1 MAKEGFLSRD
11 FKVPINGEIVEF
23 KEGTSFYDV
32 EKELRRR
39 STGLTGGLDSSFL
52 SGIESLKGSISA
64 LPSMIFG
71 DVFESQESLDEAGK
85 IYRATQ
91 EEQRKLQ
98 PLPTTRED
106 VVEAYEKEGISGALP
121 EAYRFGAQAIG
132 QTIPYTLPSL
142 AASSAAQTSLGVRAA
157 SMIGR
162 AVPLLARAGAAVP
175 SPYAKVALGTLAGVG
190 TLALQFLGDN
200 LQRQYEVAE
209 SEDPEGRVTPDD
221 ITLYSAAL
229 AAGPQAAMD
238 FITIAL
244 TSGLGRGVQIAAA
257 KSVKDSLKLAGG
269 TAKAATFPS
278 LKESAK
284 EAFTESLLEFPTELA
299 QTVLERA
306 QAGESISFED
316 ANFVS
321 EMMDVVAGT
330 APVVGAFGSF
340 GTARAYRSN
349 KKAFD
354 NWEKLSEKEKEIRNG
369 YEKRRED
376 TLQRRYEESV
386 ARYKDNLN
394 QYESRIAAEEAA
406 LSGQRENIE
415 REAQRAKDEF
425 PVDASDVTDAARSRN
440 IKTNDNAFKSFVYRS
455 TGGRTSN
462 LNETTQDE
470 RSAMRTILSGLTVQS
485 YFDEEGDGVSLPSF
499 TSEEFDSV
507 VKGFKSGQKITSDA
521 VRKRLND
528 RFFKK
533 DQESPVQFADSEGS
547 RIIANS
553 IIEEM
558 KRKGYA
564 VEEKGSLKA
573 RKPKYTEAQYEA
585 LIEEAQDSGSI
596 NRGDYERITGRFNE
610 EDFNSFVSDATVRGD
625 LSKTRTEEMK
635 SAGEYAP
642 VSFRSK
648 MDESSEDADIRP
660 LLNKNGSPVI
670 KAGAVDKRRILSR
683 STAGNVVTEVMDSQ
697 NGFFVV
703 DEDGTVVGGSVNKKD
718 AEREA
723 KFLNQNRALYRVF
736 DKATGNPLVGKYS
749 DVKAAVE
756 RSKAGSAGLP
766 GYMRGT
772 ARLADYRGQKIEP
785 YKGKFSVID
794 GEGFAVR
801 QFVSPYDYFKNRATG
816 EVSRSENP
824 SSNKRVNVTE
834 ITFAPTRDIAEA
846 LKDEYSKSFEPG
858 ESNWEASS
866 ERAKERKK
874 QSLQRRFL
882 RDIDSAV
889 STAVLPEEPERLT
902 PVSKRAKVLKSIPEG
917 SVEKGEE
924 ILSIIDSKLK
934 EANLSKEVIASVRE
948 KIGSS
953 GINEGAYS
961 PNDDGFRRIAISL
974 EAVSKAKTNEEMRVL
989 IASIMDHEIVHAMR
1003 DLDLFTIQ
1011 EWNVLSNSTY
1021 RVRNR
1026 DGQTFF
1032 DWASQTYQGMGDAE
1046 YILEEA
1052 VAEMYRQY
1060 YSVPEVRRQIAG
1072 KPRTLI
1078 ERIAMFLEKMF
1089 NALSGAGFVNAAD
1102 VISGMKKIQARERGE
1117 VRTIQGQRNKLMPAS
1132 PIEIPEEDT
1141 TQEDVDA
1148 RFSTIANEVEI
1159 SGELGADKS
1168 RLIDLLGSSM
1178 YEKPIANVTVK
1189 ELVQNSFDSVK
1200 AALGLNLIN
1209 PGEGNIEVILNKD
1222 NYTIEVKDNG
1232 VGMTP
1237 EIVQNAFFTIGGTN
1251 KDGLS
1256 ASERSGGLGLAKMA
1270 FLFGSES
1277 ISLETVRDG
1286 VKTSVDATS
1295 KEIKNENFKIRVSD
1309 DVFESNGTRVTIKL
1323 PKTYIKDGE
1332 VKEVDFPRS
1341 WGGAS
1346 FLREPLIGDVG
1357 LTQTYIEYGDASEI
1371 NNSEYGLGRDFDLD
1385 KMPKYTSA
1393 DFSWGSAD
1401 IYIEENRSD
1410 WPKVKVLSSGLYQFN
1425 LGTDFTGYGPGSLSS
1440 KLPYNVVINIK
1451 PSVDPTNSSYPFNNQ
1466 RENFRG
1472 SIQDDIKAMVAY
1484 LKRHGSGMEAEALAD
1499 VFSNTVSMD
1508 LVSFKDLLGDA
1519 PAGEASQ
1526 FVFTSPKKTKKSK
1539 QEQLSNI
1546 LIGDGEVTA
1555 PDGRTILDAI
1565 GVEALNEGRASES
1578 FTPEQEAK
1586 QASSFLDSS
1595 SIDTSKPIFHNNT
1608 NLEIPDSA
1616 KPLLSQLGSIV
1627 FEFKNRAGKEGGYRL
1642 EPLNDPT
1649 IAYASGISI
1658 DKNYHGVHITVPYRA
1673 FFLNP
1678 ISSNANTIDGVV
1690 GGMFHTLV
1698 HEASHTSV
1706 MDHNEDFS
1714 GEVARLHEKLADSG
1728 AEYEIR
1734 SALKKVLSENW
1745 DEYVNLRT
1753 QYGRLSTK
1761 NRAGSLQQQELR
1773 RYPGGEQGVSL
1784 LGSGDRGRDTGA
1796 GRFPEQSERIFRGG
1810 RGVEAV
1816 KYAETEKASD
1826 VIASS
1831 FGLTGTPS
1839 EAERFSS
1846 TASVTSPY
1854 VQLNQPSP
1862 NAQRSIPRVNEY
1874 SRMDFTNR
1882 AVRDFNDE
1890 RLARAYHGSGKDFD
1904 EFSLDF
1910 VGSGEGA
1917 QAFGWG
1923 LYFSSSRGIAEH
1935 YRKALSRGGQGSL
1948 RPENSGQVF
1957 KVGIPDDSELAN
1969 WDAPMAEQPEAVR
1982 QFFGFDPDRVSANLQ
1997 EVRDAIELIV
2007 YNDQPLYANR
2017 DEILNE
2023 LDRYVA
2029 DPNNPETR
2037 QFLADVLSGYQ
2048 DLIFNESASNYLE
2061 QLEIEYTTDDFEEA
2075 YRAKIQ
2081 ELGSERAVSEALS
2094 AAGIKGHKYA
2104 AGQLSGG
2111 AGAGVTNYVIYDDK
2125 AISIAKKLYAK
2136 KRPAFESDER
2146 LSIRSAS
2153 IADGNTKPERLSAS
2167 NKNRIVRTE
2176 PRVDRSIEQIL
2187 NTLYAKPN
2195 VQESFF
2201 DKIKSIIFDDE
2212 KRKEYI
2218 SRFRS
2223 AFLDKYDYIA
2233 KVNKKASLRKKDER
2247 ELLAST
2253 NAHSLWLLADRSN
2266 SLTSAMINNGA
2277 VVLRGGIARIDPTKK
2292 SLMQALQPLFE
2303 SNEYL
2308 YREWATWM
2316 VANRS
2321 TNIMRSGRLTP
2332 LSQEEV
2338 NRVNDYVN
2346 SSGNLQLFESVR
2358 RDYEEWNGSL
2368 VEFLK
2373 DTGVINEE
2381 LARVFVKYADY
2392 IPFYR
2397 NLDLDGTG
2405 EEGVRPEIFK
2415 QILQDEGI
2423 DLTLGRV
2430 RRLKSLFPSLI
2441 DNKVPRRMKGGEQ
2454 QLDDP
2459 LTGIMK
2465 NLSASITAGMK
2476 NLAAQQTM
2484 KDAVDAGIA
2493 TEVFADENGYVDP
2506 AYYTV
2511 RVNGEERYFD
2521 VTDDKLVAAIEGFT
2535 RPNVSISPFFAK
2547 PASWL
2552 RESVA
2557 RSPMFIFRN
2566 LFRDS
2571 VSSYVTSGV
2580 EMKPVIDTM
2589 NKFIG
2594 DLSGDRTQ
2602 TYSVLEN
2609 AGIVGGYDYVF
2620 EPKKFEENFRKK
2632 MRKQGMTM
2640 KKGSVDSITPIFS
2653 RIWDSLG
2660 EASQVSDAA
2669 TRQVVYEDTLQRL
2682 LNKGVGRAEAEAE
2695 AIFQAMEVL
2704 NFTRKGNNAFLNT
2717 ILPTL
2722 PFFNARMQG
2731 LDVIYRSLT
2740 GEYSANRL
2748 GKEEAQA
2755 SFLRRGLFLAAM
2767 TVLYTSLSIDDEEY
2781 KGATDA
2787 ERDDNWLI
2795 TLPGQTT
2802 LKIPIPFEVGL
2813 IFKVIPEHI
2822 TRAILQDES
2831 LREAGN
2837 SVTRG
2842 IVNSLELPLT
2852 GPQAV
2857 APIFEVLVNKS
2868 WFTGKPIVPEY
2879 MQDRPKELQ
2888 AKYYTSEFAKQLSY
2902 LSPVPLSP
2910 LSVEH
2915 VLEGYAGTM
2924 GSYMLGLL
2932 DSVTSLVSG
2941 KPIMMNWRQDE
2952 IPIVG
2957 AIFQSANASEG
2968 QTQRWNDFFFSVRG
2982 IVSGLRDL
2990 EEEDPER
2997 AMEMRQKYAEV
3008 LAMKS
3013 SFESIQTRLNDL
3025 RSMKTRVFLDKNM
3038 DDSQKRDI
3046 IDSIDLRIKQI
3057 LSNTQ
3062 EFTKMMPG
3070 PIPFFRGIN

>member
-142 AASSAAQTSLGVRAA
+142 AAASAARTSLGVRAA

-175 SPYAKVALGTLAGVG
+175 SVHAKVALGVLAGVG
-190 TLALQFLGDN
+190 TMALQFLGDN
-200 LQRQYEVAE
+200 LQRQYEVAA

-269 TAKAATFPS
+269 TARAATFPS

-284 EAFTESLLEFPTELA
+284 EAFTESLIEFPTELA

-386 ARYKDNLN
+386 ARYKDNLD

-718 AEREA
+718 AEKEA

-736 DKATGNPLVGKYS
+736 DKTTGNPLIGKYS

-756 RSKAGSAGLP
+756 RSKTGSAGLP

-772 ARLADYRGQKIEP
+772 ARLADYSGQKIEP

-889 STAVLPEEPERLT
+889 STAVLPAEPERLT

-917 SVEKGEE
+917 SVKKGEE

-1021 RVRNR
+1021 RVRNK

-1148 RFSTIANEVEI
+1148 RFSVSPDQVNLLEEVEI
-1159 SGELGADKS
+1159 DNISDERLSSILDKS
-1168 RLIDLLGSSM
+1168 KRFEYSMTRLAIPFPRATTEREIGGENGSSLRATIPIPVGESFEYDEDKNIKRNSVLAEIEYEAFGDDGNYYVAFEDLLAPLGSRYGRTNKLGSRKARSLFATIFELTEEVVKSQDFKSLYFDAASDLREEPDGTFRLVKTRQRLYGAGINNIAKKYGYRLIEERTEGGSEFILEKTDDGEYEFVLRENEEEFEERYASLVDRAVPYPYEISRPQSRNVRATFTTENNVPITLNADTLGDSGDYSVSFRDNEMGYGVTGLHGLGSIRIFKTIFDIMEEIILSENPRSIEFSAATARSNESQQQKRSRIKIYRRGSKQLGEKFGYKVREDAQPAVSFFKLQKGE
-1178 YEKPIANVTVK
+1178 YEYILIDNTSVNPY
-1189 ELVQNSFDSVK
+1189 SFSTDTSADSVDVVDDSTRRSVSQNRYALESFAIPADLSAIPADLSEEIESSGQRLEK
-1200 AALGLNLIN
+1200 ATSDVL
-1209 PGEGNIEVILNKD
+1209 E
-1222 NYTIEVKDNG
+1222 
-1232 VGMTP
+1232 M
-1237 EIVQNAFFTIGGTN
+1237 IGSDLSVLPSYL
-1251 KDGLS
+1251 KPFSRRSIKLS
-1256 ASERSGGLGLAKMA
+1256 ASRRYGDSY
-1270 FLFGSES
+1270 
-1277 ISLETVRDG
+1277 RQ
-1286 VKTSVDATS
+1286 
-1295 KEIKNENFKIRVSD
+1295 
-1309 DVFESNGTRVTIKL
+1309 
-1323 PKTYIKDGE
+1323 
-1332 VKEVDFPRS
+1332 
-1341 WGGAS
+1341 
-1346 FLREPLIGDVG
+1346 LREG
-1357 LTQTYIEYGDASEI
+1357 
-1371 NNSEYGLGRDFDLD
+1371 
-1385 KMPKYTSA
+1385 
-1393 DFSWGSAD
+1393 
-1401 IYIEENRSD
+1401 ENESTFERR
-1410 WPKVKVLSSGLYQFN
+1410 L
-1425 LGTDFTGYGPGSLSS
+1425 
-1440 KLPYNVVINIK
+1440 
-1451 PSVDPTNSSYPFNNQ
+1451 
-1466 RENFRG
+1466 
-1472 SIQDDIKAMVAY
+1472 
-1484 LKRHGSGMEAEALAD
+1484 
-1499 VFSNTVSMD
+1499 
-1508 LVSFKDLLGDA
+1508 
-1519 PAGEASQ
+1519 
-1526 FVFTSPKKTKKSK
+1526 
-1539 QEQLSNI
+1539 
-1546 LIGDGEVTA
+1546 
-1555 PDGRTILDAI
+1555 
-1565 GVEALNEGRASES
+1565 VEAKTGLMSDYES
-1578 FTPEQEAK
+1578 FTV
-1586 QASSFLDSS
+1586 ASRVAVDNGADYSSRESQVEYIFDELDMLRERALNYK
-1595 SIDTSKPIFHNNT
+1595 IALDKAVDYLMDGDTAT
-1608 NLEIPDSA
+1608 TEMWA
-1616 KPLLSQLGSIV
+1616 
-1627 FEFKNRAGKEGGYRL
+1627 
-1642 EPLNDPT
+1642 ND
-1649 IAYASGISI
+1649 I
-1658 DKNYHGVHITVPYRA
+1658 RQ
-1673 FFLNP
+1673 
-1678 ISSNANTIDGVV
+1678 SN
-1690 GGMFHTLV
+1690 
-1698 HEASHTSV
+1698 ES
-1706 MDHNEDFS
+1706 
-1714 GEVARLHEKLADSG
+1714 
-1728 AEYEIR
+1728 
-1734 SALKKVLSENW
+1734 
-1745 DEYVNLRT
+1745 
-1753 QYGRLSTK
+1753 
-1761 NRAGSLQQQELR
+1761 
-1773 RYPGGEQGVSL
+1773 
-1784 LGSGDRGRDTGA
+1784 
-1796 GRFPEQSERIFRGG
+1796 
-1810 RGVEAV
+1810 
-1816 KYAETEKASD
+1816 
-1826 VIASS
+1826 
-1831 FGLTGTPS
+1831 
-1839 EAERFSS
+1839 ERFS
-1846 TASVTSPY
+1846 VSPY
-1854 VQLNQPSP
+1854 TQLNQPSP

-1890 RLARAYHGSGKDFD
+1890 RLARAYHGSGEDFD
-1904 EFSLDF
+1904 KFSSDF
-1910 VGSGEGA
+1910 IGTGERA

-1923 LYFSSSRGIAEH
+1923 LYFTDLLDIAKFYRQTVAKPIYGRVEIGGITIYKAEGKPADYGPSMRDSQIDGVDPFVVSEFQENMMLMVDEQLRVTGGADQAIADAASRYVTDEIIEARDEGDIDRLRDWSNLLSMIKEEGAIAEVLREGQIYEVEIPEKEELFDYH
-1935 YRKALSRGGQGSL
+1935 ASMRDQSPKVIEAFRKAFESENMSEEFNELYGEDGDESAAAFYDELSFLGQ
-1948 RPENSGQVF
+1948 RE
-1957 KVGIPDDSELAN
+1957 KYASEL
-1969 WDAPMAEQPEAVR
+1969 
-1982 QFFGFDPDRVSANLQ
+1982 
-1997 EVRDAIELIV
+1997 
-2007 YNDQPLYANR
+2007 
-2017 DEILNE
+2017 LNK
-2023 LDRYVA
+2023 YGV
-2029 DPNNPETR
+2029 
-2037 QFLADVLSGYQ
+2037 
-2048 DLIFNESASNYLE
+2048 
-2061 QLEIEYTTDDFEEA
+2061 
-2075 YRAKIQ
+2075 
-2081 ELGSERAVSEALS
+2081 
-2094 AAGIKGHKYA
+2094 KGHYYN
-2104 AGQLSGG
+2104 
-2111 AGAGVTNYVIYDDK
+2111 AGALTPDVNTDAKNYVIYDDK
-2125 AISIAKKLYAK
+2125 AISIVKKLYAN

-2233 KVNKKASLRKKDER
+2233 KVNKKASLRKRDER

-2277 VVLRGGIARIDPTKK
+2277 VVLRGGIARIDPTRK

-2346 SSGNLQLFESVR
+2346 RSGNLQLFESVR

-2373 DTGVINEE
+2373 DTGVINDE

-2405 EEGVRPEIFK
+2405 EEGVRPEVFK

-2640 KKGSVDSITPIFS
+2640 KKGSVDSVTPIFS

-2731 LDVIYRSLT
+2731 LDVIYRSVT

-2813 IFKVIPEHI
+2813 IFKVAPEHI

-2831 LREAGN
+2831 LREAAN

-2924 GSYMLGLL
+2924 GSYMLGVL